1 MRKKKAWAALLC
13 AGALL
18 CTLCACGAAGT
29 KKASEDYS
37 SEDAVSLTFSSGGI
51 TADGSGSGYTVDGT
65 ALSISE
71 PGTYIL
77 SGTCEDGSVTVK
89 KGTQGVTL
97 VLNGLA
103 LTSADTAP
111 ITCNKSTEVTL
122 LAAQGTENT
131 LADSEQNNDETY
143 PDNTGAENAVI
154 KCKDGSA
161 VTLGG
166 SGTLHITAKGKN
178 GIKSGAATDTEGEAS
193 LTVRD
198 LTLEIE
204 AGVND
209 AINAEALLH
218 IESGTLTLSAGDD
231 ALHCDRVLTVGAAGT
246 EGPAITVTDCYEGL
260 EGAEVSILSGNIG
273 ITSQDDCINAA
284 NSDLS
289 GYAFSLTISGG
300 TVNAYSA
307 GGDGFDSNGD
317 LTISGGTVAV
327 WTASTA
333 DDQPLDADGTLTLS
347 GGTVLAAGGSSGMG
361 LRITATQPYVT
372 FGASAMGGAPMGG
385 GDLTP
390 PAAPAEGKAP
400 ALEGTRPSA
409 SFPEGGPEKGERPFA
424 GGQRTAAVPEGTAFT
439 LRAADGTAVC
449 SGTAVCGAS
458 YVLYSSPELTEG
470 TSYTLAAADS
480 DIETAAAQTGTAA
493 VMDGIGGG
501 RSGPPAGGGT
511 PPAAPG
517 GSGESAAP
525 AKTPEEQ
532 G

>member
-1 MRKKKAWAALLC
+1 M
-13 AGALL
+13 
-18 CTLCACGAAGT
+18 
-29 KKASEDYS
+29 
-37 SEDAVSLTFSSGGI
+37 
-51 TADGSGSGYTVDGT
+51 
-65 ALSISE
+65 
-71 PGTYIL
+71 
-77 SGTCEDGSVTVK
+77 
-89 KGTQGVTL
+89 
-97 VLNGLA
+97 
-103 LTSADTAP
+103 
-111 ITCNKSTEVTL
+111 
-122 LAAQGTENT
+122 
-131 LADSEQNNDETY
+131 
-143 PDNTGAENAVI
+143 
-154 KCKDGSA
+154 
-161 VTLGG
+161 
-166 SGTLHITAKGKN
+166 
-178 GIKSGAATDTEGEAS
+178 
-193 LTVRD
+193 
-198 LTLEIE
+198 
-204 AGVND
+204 
-209 AINAEALLH
+209 
-218 IESGTLTLSAGDD
+218 
-231 ALHCDRVLTVGAAGT
+231 
-246 EGPAITVTDCYEGL
+246 
-260 EGAEVSILSGNIG
+260 
-273 ITSQDDCINAA
+273 
-284 NSDLS
+284 
-289 GYAFSLTISGG
+289 
-300 TVNAYSA
+300 
-307 GGDGFDSNGD
+307 
-317 LTISGGTVAV
+317 